1 MARQISEIQQQMLD
15 NIAADSVLSTLLT
28 STSKRAIFRLFTYI
42 VAVAINALE
51 QLIDIFTADV
61 EAVAAA
67 AAPATP
73 AWLQAQVFK
82 FQYSATNP
90 QVIQLI
96 DFAPAYPTV
105 DETLRI
111 ITRCSVTTNLSNSVI
126 LKVATGEPP
135 AALSSPQLAALQ
147 GYVAQ
152 IGIAGVVYSV
162 ISQQPDKL
170 YVQANVYYQGQYSAV
185 IKADVVQA
193 IENFLA
199 SIPFN
204 GQVKIT
210 DIEDAIT
217 AVEGVTD
224 VVLVNVRARA
234 DGTAFASGSYLVQ
247 NQQTVSRLWGTVA
260 GYMIGETTTGST
272 LNDSLTFIAE

>member
-1 MARQISEIQQQMLD
+1 MARQISDIQQQMLD
-15 NIAADSVLSTLLT
+15 NIAADSTLGGLLT
-28 STSKRAIFRLFTYI
+28 STSKRAIYRLWTYI

-51 QLIDIFTADV
+51 QLIDIFTASV
-61 EAVAAA
+61 EATAAA

-73 AWLQAQVFK
+73 SWLQAQILK

-96 DFAPAYPTV
+96 NFAPAYPVV

-126 LKVATGEPP
+126 VKVATGEPP

-147 GYVAQ
+147 SYVAQ
-152 IGIAGVVYSV
+152 IGIAGVIYSV
-162 ISQQPDKL
+162 TSDASDKL

-185 IKADVVQA
+185 IKENVANA

-204 GQVKIT
+204 GQMKIS
-210 DIEDAIT
+210 DLENAMK
-217 AVEGVTD
+217 AVEGVND
-224 VVLVNVRARA
+224 VLLVNVKARKNS
-234 DGTAFASGSYLVQ
+234 DSLASSNYLVQ
-247 NQQTVSRLWGTVA
+247 NQQIIGRLWSTVA
-260 GYMIGETTTGST
+260 GYMVGETTSGST
-272 LNDSLTFIAE
+272 FNDTLTFIAE

>member
-1 MARQISEIQQQMLD
+1 MARQISEIQQQMID
-15 NIAADSVLSTLLT
+15 NIAADSVLGTLLT
-28 STSKRAIFRLFTYI
+28 STSKRAIYRLFTYV

-51 QLIDIFTADV
+51 QLMDIFTAEV

-73 AWLQAQVFK
+73 SWLQAQIFN
-82 FQYSATNP
+82 FQYSPTTP

-96 DFAPAYPTV
+96 NFAPAYPVV

-126 LKVATGEPP
+126 IKVATGEPP
-135 AALSSPQLAALQ
+135 AALSGPQLAALQ
-147 GYVAQ
+147 SYVTE
-152 IGIAGVVYSV
+152 IGVAGVVYNV
-162 ISQQPDKL
+162 ISQASDKL

-185 IKADVVQA
+185 IKANVVAA

-199 SIPFN
+199 GIPFN
-204 GQVKIT
+204 GQVKIS

-217 AVEGVTD
+217 GVEGVND

-247 NQQTVSRLWGTVA
+247 NQQTASRLWGTVA
-260 GYMIGETTTGST
+260 GYMVGETSTGNT

>member
-224 VVLVNVRARA
+224 VVLVNVLARA